1 MAKTRKQRQG
11 RQAHLP
17 LFANTMHG
25 LQEWYRMQFEK
36 VGWMVLWKAKG
47 VDHRIVSYKKNITH
61 LIESIKHVSA
71 EYKDPDRKHDLAVLQ
86 MNAETLRD
94 FVMAHF

>member
-1 MAKTRKQRQG
+1 
-11 RQAHLP
+11 
-17 LFANTMHG
+17 
-25 LQEWYRMQFEK
+25 MQFEK

-47 VDHRIVSYKKNITH
+47 VDHRIASYKKNIQH
-61 LIESIKHVSA
+61 LIDSIKHVSA

-94 FVMAHF
+94 FVMKHF

>member
-1 MAKTRKQRQG
+1 MVKTRKQRV
-11 RQAHLP
+11 RRSASLP
-17 LFANTMHG
+17 PLANTMHG

-47 VDHRIVSYKKNITH
+47 VNHRIESYKKNIQH
-61 LIESIKHVSA
+61 LIDSIQHVSA

-94 FVMAHF
+94 FVAKHF